1 MGHLYQLPLNVLGD
15 WRDSLVRQLQAYEL
29 VVASVNKYYKDNGA
43 LGRANRAQRCRTQ
56 PSSPEQR
63 RTAGGASG
71 CRRTRSAGSPSAGTL
86 RTAPR

>member
-43 LGRANRAQRCRTQ
+43 LGRAARAVFADYAAFDMFAADNM
-56 PSSPEQR
+56 S
-63 RTAGGASG
+63 
-71 CRRTRSAGSPSAGTL
+71 
-86 RTAPR
+86 